1 MKKLNQAI
9 HLIFLMLIV
18 ANIVW
23 IIRYW
28 ESQESYNFIG
38 FMISKYYY
46 LPLQF
51 LFAWAFYTGL
61 AKTFKKED
69 PET

>member
-9 HLIFLMLIV
+9 HLLFLMLIV

-23 IIRYW
+23 IIRHW
-28 ESQESYNFIG
+28 ESQESYSFIG

-46 LPLQF
+46 FPLQF
-51 LFAWAFYTGL
+51 LFAWAFYKGL

-69 PET
+69 RGT